1 LFRKA
6 LTAASSVEPK
16 DSNAAPGKIRI
27 AISGVG
33 PERLAEIECRE
44 VRRKQARRR
53 ILQKY
58 QGRYANRAVI
68 ATSKLDCPN
77 RTIVG
82 LTRRSVRRLLGRI
95 VRQDGEILRLLTI
108 LDFTEALGSDTALE
122 QLAYGGCPARHSPCK
137 SPGVNDPQFL
147 VREHDLKPLASVEFT
162 HVPLREPTL
171 RAVLRRHVN
180 AKSPK

>member
-1 LFRKA
+1 LNRKIQ
-6 LTAASSVEPK
+6 TQRQEKSASRCLGQGRSGGRR
-16 DSNAAPGKIRI
+16 SNAAQSTGGKARHRI
-27 AISGVG
+27 F
-33 PERLAEIECRE
+33 
-44 VRRKQARRR
+44 
-53 ILQKY
+53 QKY
-58 QGRYANRAVI
+58 QGRHVSRDAVI

-82 LTRRSVRRLLGRI
+82 LTRRSVRRLLGCFF
-95 VRQDGEILRLLTI
+95 RQDREILRSLTI
-108 LDFTEALGSDTALE
+108 LDFTEALSSDAALE

-137 SPGVNDPQFL
+137 SPSVNDPQFL

-171 RAVLRRHVN
+171 RAVLRRHIN